1 MKIGF
6 FGKNNKDNTTNNI
19 PNNNSA
25 NNTTTNNKSS
35 NSSIEDGSGRA
46 YSGLAKLRQ
55 SNLLQQ
61 AVIIALIAHAFW
73 SDYNWRAFA
82 DELSQK
88 QWVVFHDRCGDTEA
102 MDAVRFQTG
111 ASDVQIKKMAWDM
124 FVWIRG
130 AGTNTV
136 DSYYKQA
143 LKFMTQKMQ
152 DDLFRDLE
160 KRRVELQTLNIYFS
174 IENTL
179 VRQIR
184 TDELPLDA
192 QKAGFKATRYDVLVK
207 ATVTAFREGTK
218 EVLGNKDYT
227 YWMHLIPLS
236 NPTME
241 NATGLLVDSMIPIES
256 RLPNKKAEETLSQ
269 NTTKEEG
276 K

>member
-6 FGKNNKDNTTNNI
+6 FGKNNKDNATSNI
-19 PNNNSA
+19 PNNSSTSN
-25 NNTTTNNKSS
+25 TTNNKSS
-35 NSSIEDGSGRA
+35 SSSIEDGSGRA

-61 AVIIALIAHAFW
+61 GIIIALIAHAFW

-102 MDAVRFQTG
+102 IDAVNFQTG
-111 ASDVQIKKMAWDM
+111 ASDIQIKRMAWDM
-124 FVWIRG
+124 VQWIRG
-130 AGTNTV
+130 AGTLNV

-143 LKFMTQKMQ
+143 RKFMTQKMQ
-152 DDLFRDLE
+152 DDLSRELD
-160 KRRVELQTLNIYFS
+160 KRSAELQTLNIYFS
-174 IENTL
+174 TEKSLIK
-179 VRQIR
+179 QMK

-192 QKAGFKATRYDVLVK
+192 QKAGFKAGRYDVLVK
-207 ATVTAFREGTK
+207 ATFTALREGTK
-218 EVLGNKDYT
+218 EVIGTKDYT
-227 YWMHLIPLS
+227 YWMHLIPLPR
-236 NPTME
+236 PTMD
-241 NATGLLVDSMIPIES
+241 NPTGLLVDSMIPIES